1 MNTAARPVQG
11 EPARDGPCRSSQE
24 YVAHTDPTNRASVFQ
39 ITALTFTPYFQVQF
53 LSAADRLYTLN
64 GSTNLVAG
72 GWRTVP
78 GQVRVAGTG
87 GLCTLSDTNAAG
99 LGRYYRLLVD
109 LPDVQNFAELSA
121 TAALGMIVDRHNDAD
136 FVVLDVRTA
145 TEYNTL
151 HILGA
156 INRDYYATNFPAQL
170 NALDKNKAYLIHCR
184 TGGRSGVTC
193 GIMQGLGFHEVYNL
207 LGGVEAFQTVPGA
220 GAWLVGP

>member
-1 MNTAARPVQG
+1 
-11 EPARDGPCRSSQE
+11 
-24 YVAHTDPTNRASVFQ
+24 VAHTDPTNRASVFQ

-72 GWRTVP
+72 GCRTVP

-184 TGGRSGVTC
+184 TGGRSGVTYEL
-193 GIMQGLGFHEVYNL
+193 MRSLGFHEVYNL
-207 LGGVEAFQTVPGA
+207 LGGFDAFQAESGA
-220 GAWLVGP
+220 SAWLVVGP